1 MESMELIE
9 IQRSDADRLAPL
21 VAAFRVTLNGYRGI
35 VSAPKIEA
43 AREEIV
49 EFLDAGMP
57 VFAVEAEGELAGYT
71 VCRIDE
77 PCLWVEHLYVRDEHR
92 RRGVATLLFEKA
104 EELARAMGEDTVFN
118 FVHPNNRGMIEFL
131 RAKRYT
137 VLNMIEIRKPY
148 PGERSP
154 PPSPWGTPFSI
165 TEGVGM
171 KIHIVGGPGSGKS
184 FLAKKLS
191 RELGIPHYDLDD
203 IQWVNEGGYGTKR
216 DITERDALLRQI
228 LQKDQWI
235 IEGVY
240 YAWCGRCFEDAD
252 RIYLLTVPR
261 RVYRYRILRRFLRRK
276 LGLEPG
282 KKETLSSLSAL
293 LKWADK
299 YQRVN
304 LAEIR
309 KLLEAYPE
317 KVMELSEKVG
327 E

>member
-1 MESMELIE
+1 
-9 IQRSDADRLAPL
+9 
-21 VAAFRVTLNGYRGI
+21 
-35 VSAPKIEA
+35 
-43 AREEIV
+43 
-49 EFLDAGMP
+49 
-57 VFAVEAEGELAGYT
+57 
-71 VCRIDE
+71 
-77 PCLWVEHLYVRDEHR
+77 
-92 RRGVATLLFEKA
+92 
-104 EELARAMGEDTVFN
+104 
-118 FVHPNNRGMIEFL
+118 
-131 RAKRYT
+131 
-137 VLNMIEIRKPY
+137 
-148 PGERSP
+148 
-154 PPSPWGTPFSI
+154 
-165 TEGVGM
+165 M

-203 IQWVNEGGYGTKR
+203 IQWANEGGYGTKR

-282 KKETLSSLSAL
+282 KKETLKSLFPL

-299 YQRVN
+299 NHRENQT
-304 LAEIR
+304 EIR
-309 KLLEAYPE
+309 KILEA
-317 KVMELSEKVG
+317 
-327 E
+327 